1 MNRLVVLASGLCLSI
16 AAPAAASAA
25 GSGARSFASAFFI
38 SRNGDGRIEVLG
50 TGVTWLLLCMS
61 MTALAMAISMAMQNR
76 RVTVMPEGFADT
88 MRKNLKAKRFKEAI
102 ALAQG
107 SDTFLGRV
115 MADALRQAPNGWNAV
130 LRTLEQSSEE
140 HTVSRL
146 RRIEALNIIGQVSPM
161 IGLFGTVYGMIMA
174 FSAIVASGG
183 AADPVMLAGG
193 IGTALTTTFWGLVV
207 AIPSLAAA
215 ALLRGRIDA
224 MTAEATLV
232 AEDLLSRFRPRKLRD
247 GAPAV
252 A

>member
-38 SRNGDGRIEVLG
+38 ARNGDGWIEVLG

-61 MTALAMAISMAMQNR
+61 MTAMAMAISMAMQNR

-88 MRKNLKAKRFKEAI
+88 MRKDLKAKRFKEAI

-146 RRIEALNIIGQVSPM
+146 RRIEVLNIIGQVSPM

-232 AEDLLSRFRPRKLRD
+232 AEDLLSRFRPRKSRD